1 MKGLLCLFY
10 EEQMIEDLMVIR
22 IELLFRCTRT
32 KLPDISFSNINDH
45 IITQR
50 KVLMQ
55 LLLLLLSNVNIVF
68 NEKSPVL
75 MFTNS

>member
-22 IELLFRCTRT
+22 IELLFRCTCT
-32 KLPDISFSNINDH
+32 KLPDISFSNTNDH

-55 LLLLLLSNVNIVF
+55 LLLLLSNVNIVF